1 MPPRF
6 NASRSLRAYRTA
18 RLAHSLT
25 IRLSPVSDGRR
36 VFLRFHRSRF
46 RFGSAPATED
56 AHQIAFVFTPR
67 NCVRVS
73 GSSSAGCHP
82 PGYRK
87 SAAAGFARRLGIS
100 SVASLSCSIRARHAA
115 AASLLMRVLLLIL
128 VRRGPRPCL
137 ISRYNR
143 LLLMRCAAQNSL
155 TVENIVRGSI
165 GHPKI
170 ETANCGTCVT
180 SSLQSVAN
188 SGIFLLR
195 TQAREQPGTS
205 TLMQASCKLA
215 PHSPDKHAL
224 TRDALRQ

>member
-87 SAAAGFARRLGIS
+87 SAGASFARPLGIS
-100 SVASLSCSIRARHAA
+100 SIPSLSCSIRARHAA

-155 TVENIVRGSI
+155 TVENIARVSI

-170 ETANCGTCVT
+170 ERGAAADA
-180 SSLQSVAN
+180 SSDLCNQ
-188 SGIFLLR
+188 L
-195 TQAREQPGTS
+195 
-205 TLMQASCKLA
+205 
-215 PHSPDKHAL
+215 
-224 TRDALRQ
+224 